1 MTKRSTFS
9 LFLLSMLFLAS
20 CQDDQKE
27 ADEGLQEGRLHLS
40 TSKPEPGQELRLVYE
55 KTADASEMPEA
66 TVDYIV
72 KKSSYP
78 EDIELKDSV
87 NYWVGRI
94 SIPDS
99 ATAMAF
105 NFMKDFKYENNNK
118 KGYVVPLYSKEG
130 EKLAGSE
137 AAMGN
142 YYLRSGMRY
151 DLKVEK
157 DSALAMMGRDLKAHP
172 ELNEEYDDFYSS
184 ILMRSDEAAAKNYID
199 QRLAY
204 YEGKDAPSDKE
215 FMKLYMLYGLKKEK
229 TKADSIEAIASEKFP
244 KGELAERSF
253 YFKFR
258 EASSEEKQEV
268 FNEYRESFGT
278 EGRFYNSLAN
288 LIARDY
294 AAKEDFDKALE
305 LSATMDKSEAASYLN
320 SVAWDLA
327 EKGENLEEAE
337 KLSARSLE
345 LQKQALESGEKPDYF
360 SKKQFEKS
368 LSSGLASFYDT
379 YGLINYKLGNLEE
392 AVAAQEKAVTEHSS
406 AEVNTR
412 YVQFLNESGQY
423 EKASDIAADFIKNN
437 RGSAEMKIYL
447 EKAYAESKED
457 AQDFD
462 NYLASLEAVADENL
476 KKDLQEEMINE
487 AAPAFTMKDL
497 DGNEIALASQ
507 KGKIVILDFWATWC
521 GPCKSS
527 FPGMKEAVEKYNS
540 NPNVEFFFVDTFE
553 NGPTRNEDVAG
564 FIKQNDY
571 PFHVLIDEA
580 KEGNGYK
587 TADAYGIQGIPTK
600 VIIGPE
606 GNIRFKMVGYDGNNA
621 KMVKELGMII
631 DMLAGEGETAVA
643 AAE

>member
-1 MTKRSTFS
+1 MRKRSTFS

-20 CQDDQKE
+20 CQEEQKE

-40 TSKPEPGQELRLVYE
+40 ASKPQPGQELRLVYE

-72 KKSSYP
+72 NKSSYP
-78 EDIELKDSV
+78 EDIQLKDTAS
-87 NYWVGRI
+87 YWVGRI

-105 NFMKDFKYENNNK
+105 NFVNDFKYENNDK
-118 KGYVVPLYSKEG
+118 KGYVIPLYSEEG
-130 EKLAGSE
+130 EKLAGSG
-137 AAMGN
+137 AAIGT

-151 DLKVEK
+151 DLNVEK
-157 DSALAMMGRDLKAHP
+157 DSALAMIGRDLEAHP
-172 ELNEEYDDFYSS
+172 EINNEYDDFYSS
-184 ILMRSDEAAAKNYID
+184 MLMRSDESAAKTYID

-204 YEGKDAPSDKE
+204 YKGKDAPSDE
-215 FMKLYMLYGLKKEK
+215 DLMKLYMLYGLKKEK
-229 TKADSIEAIASEKFP
+229 NKADSIEAVGSEKFP

-258 EASSEEKQEV
+258 EASSEEKLEV
-268 FNEYRESFGT
+268 FNEYRERFGT
-278 EGRFYNSLAN
+278 EGRFYNSLATSV
-288 LIARDY
+288 ARDY
-294 AAKEDFDKALE
+294 AAKGDFEKALE
-305 LSATMDKSEAASYLN
+305 LSATLDKSEAARYLN

-327 EKGENLEEAE
+327 EKGKNLEQAE

-345 LQKQALESGEKPDYF
+345 LQKQALKSEEKPDYL
-360 SKKQFEKS
+360 SKKQFENS

-379 YGLINYKLGNLEE
+379 YGLINYKLGNLDE
-392 AVAAQEKAVTEHSS
+392 AVEAQEKAITDYSS

-423 EKASDIAADFIKNN
+423 EKARETATDFIENN
-437 RGSAEMKIYL
+437 RGSDEMKTYL
-447 EKAYAESKED
+447 EKAYSESKED
-457 AQDFD
+457 AQDF
-462 NYLASLEAVADENL
+462 NEYLASLEAVADKNL
-476 KKDLQEEMINE
+476 KQDLQEEMITE
-487 AAPAFTMKDL
+487 TAPAFTMKDL
-497 DGNEIALASQ
+497 EGSEVALASQ

-527 FPGMKEAVEKYNS
+527 FPGMKDAVEKYSS

-553 NGPTRNEDVAG
+553 NGPTRNNDVAG
-564 FIKQNDY
+564 FIKENDY

-580 KEGNGYK
+580 KEANGYK

-631 DMLAGEGETAVA
+631 DMLAEENTAVA